1 MSENYKDYILRMIRS
16 GKNPQEVVLN
26 VISGPMSQTPVGAN
40 LIELAKQGKGAE
52 IEQIARNM
60 VASRGKDFDK
70 EFNAFKKQW
79 GFE

>member
-1 MSENYKDYILRMIRS
+1 MAEDYKSYILRMIRS

-26 VISGPMSQTPVGAN
+26 VIGGPMSQTPVGAN

-60 VASRGKDFDK
+60 VASRGKDFDT